1 MASHNS
7 FPSKPPLPTS
17 RLSSPSIPSSPLKP
31 LLLLATLV
39 TFLLP
44 VTAVQCT
51 YPNYATTVQP
61 GQSTVLAWQTSS
73 GDMATYDSI
82 SATLYCMDL
91 NGPRGGM
98 WRTATTLFT
107 DRGLM
112 STSDQFQFSVPDC
125 GQLVRD
131 MAVRIVATGK
141 HKNNN
146 NKIKNNKVVTSQSDE
161 NACYFMMNR
170 AAVVPPVV
178 PPVVPSSS
186 TSTSPSAV
194 RPPVVTTYSPM
205 PTVAPPVTNKPPTT
219 ESPDP
224 TKTSNPIPLVPTN
237 TKSASGIPG
246 LIPSSGGD
254 PNVPDSS
261 GYPTGRVPHP
271 SFPPLPPIPG
281 SPEDIGETSKD
292 DNNKRIATL
301 LGSACGGAALV
312 IMVSLLVLRRRQKRR
327 RPGLSNL
334 EDYEFDGCEKKTKG
348 FKRILGRSKSESDKG
363 HFFRMDDDS
372 SPYDDDMDGAT
383 AKPRVLVTEAE
394 ALPNSDIAPPP
405 LPALMPATPSYSA
418 RVNTALAMTPDTFE
432 LDARLATPSPAKLH
446 DSLGSRRRRS
456 SFSLFDL
463 GVPPS
468 PAFTTSSYPRASSSF
483 GSMRSSSSF
492 EDSSVVRRYW
502 EAAQLAR
509 AERQAELEGSTYGD
523 HLPQNRLYSFLSQ
536 SSESR
541 KAEILTLG
549 TTTDEDEAI
558 AAAHQDF
565 FFAGG
570 PRKNTLN
577 SMLHKYLG
585 QSFRMS
591 LSSLQTNDT
600 GSTGFYGDG
609 SDVEDARL
617 YGKKSKG
624 ASASSN
630 RGPGFRSAID
640 TDFLDHLHIKS
651 LKKRDRQLE
660 YYSHYYNRNP
670 TISTMNSANGIEGGG
685 MEQFRED
692 SMVLGT
698 DQSTGEC
705 SPENMSYRT
714 STVPSLTS
722 TNDPFNTF
730 DSDLILVQTSS
741 QAPEEG
747 AGETSPFDD
756 CHEQIDAGVV
766 VVTGEGQGQGGRS
779 NTALLKS
786 FPIPPV
792 LDS

>member
-7 FPSKPPLPTS
+7 VPCKPLLPTS
-17 RLSSPSIPSSPLKP
+17 RLSSPSVPSFPIKP

-39 TFLLP
+39 TCLLP
-44 VTAVQCT
+44 ATAVQCT

-98 WRTATTLFT
+98 WRTATTLFK

-112 STSDQFQFSVPDC
+112 STSDQFKFSVPDC

-141 HKNNN
+141 F
-146 NKIKNNKVVTSQSDE
+146 KNNKNKVVSSQSDE

-178 PPVVPSSS
+178 PPVVSTSS
-186 TSTSPSAV
+186 TSTPPSVV
-194 RPPVVTTYSPM
+194 RPPVVTTDLPV
-205 PTVAPPVTNKPPTT
+205 PTVAPPVTNKPSTD
-219 ESPDP
+219 SPDP
-224 TKTSNPIPLVPTN
+224 TKTSNPIPLVPSS

-246 LIPSSGGD
+246 LIPSSGVD
-254 PNVPDSS
+254 PSVPDSG

-292 DNNKRIATL
+292 DNKKRIAAL
-301 LGSACGGAALV
+301 LGSTCGGAALV

-327 RPGLSNL
+327 RPGLATL
-334 EDYEFDGCEKKTKG
+334 ENYEFDGCEKKNKR

-363 HFFRMDDDS
+363 HFFRMNDDS
-372 SPYDDDMDGAT
+372 SPYDDDIDGAT
-383 AKPRVLVTEAE
+383 TKPRVLVTEAE
-394 ALPNSDIAPPP
+394 ALPNSDIVPPP
-405 LPALMPATPSYSA
+405 LPALVPTSPSYSQ
-418 RVNTALAMTPDTFE
+418 RVSIALAMTPDTFE
-432 LDARLATPSPAKLH
+432 LDSRLTTPSPVKLH

-483 GSMRSSSSF
+483 GSIRSSSSF
-492 EDSSVVRRYW
+492 EDSPVVRRYW

-577 SMLHKYLG
+577 SMLNKYLG

-630 RGPGFRSAID
+630 RGPGFRSVID

-651 LKKRDRQLE
+651 LRKRDRQLE
-660 YYSHYYNRNP
+660 YYAHYYNRNP
-670 TISTMNSANGIEGGG
+670 TISTMNSSNGIGGAG

-730 DSDLILVQTSS
+730 DSDLAMVHSSS
-741 QAPEEG
+741 QVPEEG
-747 AGETSPFDD
+747 AGETNPFDD
-756 CHEQIDAGVV
+756 CYEQIAIGVV
-766 VVTGEGQGQGGRS
+766 VVTGGDQGLGERS

-786 FPIPPV
+786 FPTPPV

>member
-1 MASHNS
+1 
-7 FPSKPPLPTS
+7 
-17 RLSSPSIPSSPLKP
+17 
-31 LLLLATLV
+31 
-39 TFLLP
+39 
-44 VTAVQCT
+44 CT

-61 GQSTVLAWQTSS
+61 GQSTVLAWQASS

-82 SATLYCMDL
+82 TATLYCMDL

-98 WRTATTLFT
+98 WRTATTLFSN
-107 DRGLM
+107 RGLM

-131 MAVRIVATGK
+131 VAVRIVATGK
-141 HKNNN
+141 N
-146 NKIKNNKVVTSQSDE
+146 NNKVVTSQSNDS
-161 NACYFMMNR
+161 CYFMMHR

-186 TSTSPSAV
+186 TSTSASAV
-194 RPPVVTTYSPM
+194 RPPVVTTISPV
-205 PTVAPPVTNKPPTT
+205 PTVAPPVTNKPST

-224 TKTSNPIPLVPTN
+224 TKTSTQPTSLVPTS
-237 TKSASGIPG
+237 TKSSIGIPG
-246 LIPSSGGD
+246 LIPSSRGD
-254 PNVPDSS
+254 PNVPGNG
-261 GYPTGRVPHP
+261 GYPTGKVPHP

-281 SPEDIGETSKD
+281 SPEDIGDTPKD
-292 DNNKRIATL
+292 DNKRRIATL

-327 RPGLSNL
+327 RSGLASL
-334 EDYEFDGCEKKTKG
+334 EDYEFDRYEKKPKG
-348 FKRILGRSKSESDKG
+348 LKRILGRSKSESDKG
-363 HFFRMDDDS
+363 QFFRMNDDS

-383 AKPRVLVTEAE
+383 TKPRVLVTEAE
-394 ALPNSDIAPPP
+394 AIPNNDIAPPP
-405 LPALMPATPSYSA
+405 LPALMPATPSHSA
-418 RVNTALAMTPDTFE
+418 RVRAAFAMTPDTFE

-468 PAFTTSSYPRASSSF
+468 PDFTTSSYPRASLSF
-483 GSMRSSSSF
+483 GSLRSSSSSSSSF
-492 EDSSVVRRYW
+492 EDSSVIRRYW

-509 AERQAELEGSTYGD
+509 AERQAELDGSMYGD

-541 KAEILTLG
+541 KADILTLG

-591 LSSLQTNDT
+591 LSSLQTTDT
-600 GSTGFYGDG
+600 GSTGFYGEG
-609 SDVEDARL
+609 SDVEDVRL

-624 ASASSN
+624 GASANASN
-630 RGPGFRSAID
+630 RGHGFRSAID
-640 TDFLDHLHIKS
+640 TEFLEHLHIKS
-651 LKKRDRQLE
+651 LQKGDRQLE

-670 TISTMNSANGIEGGG
+670 TISTMNSSNGIEGAG

-698 DQSTGEC
+698 DESAGEC
-705 SPENMSYRT
+705 SPEQMSFRT
-714 STVPSLTS
+714 SSVPSLTS

-730 DSDLILVQTSS
+730 DSDMLVEHTPTL
-741 QAPEEG
+741 PEDE
-747 AGETSPFDD
+747 ARTSPFDD
-756 CHEQIDAGVV
+756 CHEQIDSGAVALVGD
-766 VVTGEGQGQGGRS
+766 GGQGQGQGQGERS
-779 NTALLKS
+779 NTALLRS
-786 FPIPPV
+786 FPTPPV